1 MNGSDFRTE
10 ENRTLLQAY
19 FLAFAFRDRTPNLV
33 MTASVAEKPAEGVF
47 AEFSKHKLIPMD
59 SFRKRRILHIFRCVL
74 LFVCFLVTLLYHLEC
89 GTKVYYPLCHY
100 VHGQWHA

>member
-10 ENRTLLQAY
+10 QKRTVLQAY
-19 FLAFAFRDRTPNLV
+19 FLAFACTFRDRAPNLV

-59 SFRKRRILHIFRCVL
+59 SFRERRILHIFRCVL
-74 LFVCFLVTLLYHLEC
+74 LFVCFFSYF
-89 GTKVYYPLCHY
+89 
-100 VHGQWHA
+100 AISS